1 MRVQPPARSFLLLI
15 LLGVAAAIPARA
27 GAQVDVASLGRR
39 AQAYH
44 LYSLAQQ
51 ALMGRDYSMALQLM
65 ERAAE
70 RDPRAPLLLELAK
83 LQYVLNDLE
92 GAGALAGKVSEADPD
107 LPGLHRLLGDIHAT
121 LARKGRAPDTNTL
134 EAISHYRKALQA
146 DPTDIEACRDLAGI
160 YYEQALFKDAASLL
174 QSFSSRRALDPM
186 MSLLLGKVYARTGQ
200 HQEAEEILTRIVARY
215 PQNLE
220 VADTLARLLEYQER
234 TDEAIEIYRMVRETS
249 APSAYLQRRLG
260 GLHVQEEEYRAAIGE
275 LEIGVRLDPR
285 DRRGLLLLA
294 RAYDGAGR
302 FEEALRSFEGVLA
315 IDADNLE
322 ARLRKAH
329 LLQREGRLDDAREDL
344 GTLIARAGADSRLTE
359 HETRIVSLAHSQI
372 GLIDLEERDYAAAAR
387 AFRRALDV
395 SPEPGPELFL
405 LLGRSTLEE
414 GRPDEAHGVIQ
425 EAARR
430 YPSNLELQIL
440 EGELLYA
447 LGNVARAQQFY
458 ASLLQDHGASPETY
472 VKISEALLRRE
483 RFEDAEVFLE
493 EATKVHPRADELYFA
508 RGAANERMG
517 RIVAAEQF
525 LVKSI
530 HLNPE
535 NAMALNYL
543 GYMLADRG
551 VKLRA
556 SIRYVERALA
566 LDPGNPAY
574 LDSLGWAQYKLAMYK
589 PAEKNLR
596 AAAHQDRADPAI
608 REHLGDLFA
617 ATGRVEEAI
626 REWKYALSRSP
637 ENPDRLRTKIRN
649 GLSTLDAARR

>member
-1 MRVQPPARSFLLLI
+1 MRVKRPARAIVLLI
-15 LLGVAAAIPARA
+15 LLRMAATLPAQA
-27 GAQVDVASLGRR
+27 GAQPDVFSQSRR

-51 ALMGRDYSMALQLM
+51 ALLERDYAMALQMM

-70 RDPRAPLLLELAK
+70 RDPRTPLLLELAE
-83 LQYVLNDLE
+83 LQYALNDLE
-92 GAGALAGKVSEADPD
+92 GAGALAGKVSEEDPD

-121 LARKGRAPDTNTL
+121 LAREGLAPDTNTA
-134 EAISHYRKALQA
+134 EAIGHYREALRT
-146 DPTDIEACRDLAGI
+146 DPNDAAACRELAGI
-160 YYEQALFKDAASLL
+160 YYEQALFKNAVSLL
-174 QSFSSRRALDPM
+174 EAFSSRRSLDPT

-200 HQEAEEILTRIVARY
+200 HREAEETLTRIVARY

-220 VADTLARLLEYQER
+220 FADTLARLLEYQER
-234 TDEAIEIYRMVRETS
+234 INEAIEIYRMVRETS

-260 GLHVQEEEYRAAIGE
+260 GLHVQNEDYRAAIDE
-275 LEIGVRLDPR
+275 LEIGVRLDPH
-285 DRRGLLLLA
+285 DGRGLLLLA
-294 RAYDGAGR
+294 QAYDGAGQ
-302 FEEALRSFEGVLA
+302 FKDALRSFEGVLA
-315 IDADNLE
+315 MDEDHLE

-329 LLQREGRLDDAREDL
+329 LLQREGRLDEARADL
-344 GTLIARAGADSRLTE
+344 ETLIARAGANSRLTE

-387 AFRRALDV
+387 DFRRALDV

-414 GRPDEAHGVIQ
+414 GRPDEAHQVIQ
-425 EAARR
+425 EATRR

-440 EGELLYA
+440 EGELLYV

-493 EATKVHPRADELYFA
+493 EATRVHPGADELYFA

-517 RIVAAEQF
+517 RIVAAERF
-525 LVKSI
+525 LAQSI
-530 HLNPE
+530 HLNPN

-543 GYMLADRG
+543 GYMLAERG
-551 VKLRA
+551 VKLRE

-566 LDPGNPAY
+566 LDPGNAAY
-574 LDSLGWAQYKLAMYK
+574 LDSLGWAQYKLAMYE

-596 AAAHQDRADPAI
+596 AAADHDRRDPAI

-626 REWKYALSRSP
+626 REWQYALSRSP
-637 ENPDRLRTKIRN
+637 ENPDRLRTKIRD